1 MKEKKQRW
9 EYVGFVLPLVLA
21 VVCLLSVTV
30 SNHQAELPVPM
41 PQTFAGEYSYDGEHW
56 APLTE
61 ETDLSALK
69 EICACAAGFFRKCPR
84 AGS

>member
-41 PQTFAGEYSYDGEHW
+41 PQTFVGEYSYDGEHW

-69 EICACAAGFFRKCPR
+69 GDLRLRGPR